1 MQDVEKNVPI
11 DTSGNEVDVDIE
23 ETKDEAVVEQKEETV
38 ENPNVREVV
47 KEETKPVE
55 TKEEP
60 KEEVKSEEPKA
71 EEEKPK
77 DELGEYSDSIKK
89 RIAKLTKKWREAERQ
104 KDAAI
109 TYAQKVEANRKVVET
124 KLGKLEPGFLDA
136 TEKSITAGLD
146 AAKAKLARAR
156 EASDVNAE
164 ADAMAEISE
173 VGVRKAQWLEA
184 KAKAEEQAKAKPQ
197 ARPTLDQALQ
207 PKQPV
212 QDPRA
217 EEWASRNEWFGK
229 DNAMTYTA
237 FDLHKK
243 LTEDEGFDPNSNE
256 YYAEIDKRIRLEFPN
271 KFGTTEVKPT
281 AKPTQIVAEAKRS
294 VRPGRKT
301 VRLTPSQQ
309 TIAKKLGV
317 PLEEYARQL
326 SQITKEV

>member
-55 TKEEP
+55 TKEESTEQV
-60 KEEVKSEEPKA
+60 KEETVT
-71 EEEKPK
+71 EEKPK
-77 DELGEYSDSIKK
+77 DEHGEYSDGVKK

-104 KDAAI
+104 KEAAI
-109 TYAQKVEANRKVVET
+109 TYAQKVEANRKAVET

-146 AAKAKLARAR
+146 AAKAKLAKAR

-184 KAKAEEQAKAKPQ
+184 KAKAEEQAKAKPE
-197 ARPTLDQALQ
+197 ARPTLDQALK
-207 PKQPV
+207 PKQPM
-212 QDPRA
+212 QDPKA

-229 DNAMTYTA
+229 DSAMTYTA

-256 YYAEIDKRIRLEFPN
+256 YYKEIDKRIRLEFPN
-271 KFGTTEVKPT
+271 KFDTTEVKPT

-294 VRPGRKT
+294 VRPGRKP